1 MAKRIIYYSDPLRDD
16 FADNHIHTK
25 AVDRHFPF
33 LHRSR
38 LWALWSFLVYYGV
51 ATPVVFL
58 ISKIYLGLKFENHG
72 NHTRGLDAFLP
83 AMAAFPKRSYIVAG
97 PDAVSIPGLRNLV
110 QLLGCIPVPSDWSG
124 FPAFLEALERRF
136 LQGSC
141 IGIFPEAHIW
151 PFYTGVRPFVGTSFR
166 YPVKLH
172 APVVAMAVTYRK
184 RRGLFCWVKRPGM
197 TVTFS
202 APMYPDPSQRP
213 KAAQED
219 LRRRTYEFLCQV
231 TSRPDN
237 VEYIR
242 YEPKEAE

>member
-1 MAKRIIYYSDPLRDD
+1 
-16 FADNHIHTK
+16 
-25 AVDRHFPF
+25 
-33 LHRSR
+33 
-38 LWALWSFLVYYGV
+38 
-51 ATPVVFL
+51 
-58 ISKIYLGLKFENHG
+58 
-72 NHTRGLDAFLP
+72 
-83 AMAAFPKRSYIVAG
+83 MAAFPKRSYIVAG

>member
-1 MAKRIIYYSDPLRDD
+1 MY
-16 FADNHIHTK
+16 
-25 AVDRHFPF
+25 RHFSGGPYLAL
-33 LHRSR
+33 LHRCP
-38 LWALWSFLVYYGV
+38 
-51 ATPVVFL
+51 T
-58 ISKIYLGLKFENHG
+58 
-72 NHTRGLDAFLP
+72 
-83 AMAAFPKRSYIVAG
+83 
-97 PDAVSIPGLRNLV
+97 
-110 QLLGCIPVPSDWSG
+110 
-124 FPAFLEALERRF
+124 
-136 LQGSC
+136 
-141 IGIFPEAHIW
+141 
-151 PFYTGVRPFVGTSFR
+151 FVGTSFR

>member
-58 ISKIYLGLKFENHG
+58 ISKIYLGLKFENHRQLRKVRASGYFLYG

-97 PDAVSIPGLRNLV
+97 PDAVSIPGLRNWCSFWDASRFRLIGADF
-110 QLLGCIPVPSDWSG
+110 QLFWRLWSG
-124 FPAFLEALERRF
+124 AFT
-136 LQGSC
+136 GSC

-151 PFYTGVRPFVGTSFR
+151 PFNRCPS
-166 YPVKLH
+166 L
-172 APVVAMAVTYRK
+172 
-184 RRGLFCWVKRPGM
+184 RGYF
-197 TVTFS
+197 
-202 APMYPDPSQRP
+202 PSGI
-213 KAAQED
+213 
-219 LRRRTYEFLCQV
+219 L
-231 TSRPDN
+231 
-237 VEYIR
+237 
-242 YEPKEAE
+242 

>member
-1 MAKRIIYYSDPLRDD
+1 MAKRISYYSDPLRDD
-16 FADNHIHTK
+16 FADTHIHTK
-25 AVDRHFPF
+25 AVDR
-33 LHRSR
+33 
-38 LWALWSFLVYYGV
+38 
-51 ATPVVFL
+51 
-58 ISKIYLGLKFENHG
+58 
-72 NHTRGLDAFLP
+72 
-83 AMAAFPKRSYIVAG
+83 